1 MSFCPL
7 EKVVRADIEKLR
19 MSLEELSREDFAATV
34 EAIVGAR
41 SHKGGLVIIFQD
53 VPGDEL
59 LPLGESRHPALD
71 RA

>member
-1 MSFCPL
+1 MSYDRLGTRDVL

-19 MSLEELSREDFAATV
+19 MSLEELSRE
-34 EAIVGAR
+34 
-41 SHKGGLVIIFQD
+41 
-53 VPGDEL
+53 L